1 MATVATTYV
10 SSSRVTREWFYVWMG
25 GICMLLPLGGFFG
38 TYLVPV
44 ATGTFNR
51 PTILHLHALLT
62 ISWIGLFVL
71 QSWLIARGQVVRH
84 RAMGLAGIAL
94 ATATFFTGAIVT
106 IKAMNRGIA
115 AGDEHS
121 ARALAIVSLTVIS
134 MFAGLFAA
142 AIVNI
147 RRPEYHKR
155 LMLMST
161 IAIMPPALARL
172 IAMAA
177 TRSLLGSQGVGAESL
192 PVTTGFAFATLVG
205 VATDLLVVVAM
216 VYDWRTRGRPHRV
229 YWIAGAIIIAIQ
241 TLRIPIGT
249 TGAWMGFTE
258 MLSSL
263 AQ

>member
-1 MATVATTYV
+1 
-10 SSSRVTREWFYVWMG
+10 
-25 GICMLLPLGGFFG
+25 
-38 TYLVPV
+38 
-44 ATGTFNR
+44 
-51 PTILHLHALLT
+51 
-62 ISWIGLFVL
+62 
-71 QSWLIARGQVVRH
+71 
-84 RAMGLAGIAL
+84 MGLAGIAL

-177 TRSLLGSQGVGAESL
+177 TRSLLGPQGVGAESL
-192 PVTTGFAFATLVG
+192 SVTAGFAFATLVG

-241 TLRIPIGT
+241 ALRIPIGT

-258 MLSSL
+258 ILSSL